1 AALACERARDFA
13 PVFTRFVS
21 ILSSRRLCH
30 RRRNIPTGRFVS
42 SADFLLTRWPPGGTI
57 DQSISVSTHRRRPP
71 MARYVL
77 LLKWTE
83 QGIKNVKDTVKRASD
98 AKALFEKARA
108 KMTDC
113 VWTLGPYD
121 LVIKAEAPDDET
133 MTAIAISLGKLGNVT
148 TTTMRAF
155 DDGEM

>member
-1 AALACERARDFA
+1 
-13 PVFTRFVS
+13 
-21 ILSSRRLCH
+21 
-30 RRRNIPTGRFVS
+30 
-42 SADFLLTRWPPGGTI
+42 
-57 DQSISVSTHRRRPP
+57 

-98 AKALFEKARA
+98 AKAYFEKAKA
-108 KMTDC
+108 KMVDC

-121 LVIKAEAPDDET
+121 LVIKADAPDDET
-133 MTAIAISLGKLGNVT
+133 ITALAIGLGKLGNVT

-155 DDGEM
+155 DEGEMGKILQKV

>member
-1 AALACERARDFA
+1 
-13 PVFTRFVS
+13 
-21 ILSSRRLCH
+21 
-30 RRRNIPTGRFVS
+30 
-42 SADFLLTRWPPGGTI
+42 
-57 DQSISVSTHRRRPP
+57 

-83 QGIKNVKDTVKRASD
+83 QGIKNVKDTVKRAEA
-98 AKALFEKARA
+98 AKAAFEKAKA
-108 KMTDC
+108 KMVEC

-121 LVIKAEAPDDET
+121 LVINAEAPDDET

-155 DDGEM
+155 DETEMGKVLQKV

>member
-1 AALACERARDFA
+1 
-13 PVFTRFVS
+13 
-21 ILSSRRLCH
+21 
-30 RRRNIPTGRFVS
+30 
-42 SADFLLTRWPPGGTI
+42 
-57 DQSISVSTHRRRPP
+57 

-83 QGIKNVKDTVKRASD
+83 QGIKNVKDTVKRAGD
-98 AKALFEKARA
+98 AKAAFEKAKA
-108 KMTDC
+108 KITDI

-133 MTAIAISLGKLGNVT
+133 ITALAISLGKLGNVK

-155 DDGEM
+155 DETEMGKVLQKI